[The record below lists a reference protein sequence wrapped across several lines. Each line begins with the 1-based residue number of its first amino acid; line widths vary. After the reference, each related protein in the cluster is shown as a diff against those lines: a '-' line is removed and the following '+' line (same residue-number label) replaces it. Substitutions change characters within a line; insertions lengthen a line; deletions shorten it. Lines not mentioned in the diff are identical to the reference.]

1 MCYFCPHLRVDAK
14 AAVECIPRPCDKS
27 ECEFALKHEDAGS
40 GGGGG
45 GEEFEDKGRGD
56 L

>member
-1 MCYFCPHLRVDAK
+1 MCYFCPHLRVDAE
-14 AAVECIPRPCDKS
+14 AAIECISRPCDESKS
-27 ECEFALKHEDAGS
+27 EFALKHEDAGS
-40 GGGGG
+40 RGGGG